1 VATVVTLADQG
12 RTRQRCDAERARAL
26 EIRPGDQVTV
36 DPKWHNRWPRVDPL
50 GTVCHV
56 TAVDLNAQSQTGVM
70 VTVRGWDG
78 PVTLDAGWFVEVQR
92 AGEACNL

>member
-1 VATVVTLADQG
+1 MATVVTLADQG
-12 RTRQRCDAERARAL
+12 RTREQCESERARA
-26 EIRPGDQVTV
+26 IQITPGEQLAI
-36 DPKWHNRWPRVDPL
+36 DPLWNRTERTRKL

-56 TAVDLNAQSQTGVM
+56 VSVDLNAQSQTGVM

-92 AGEACNL
+92 AGRDAR